1 MLKRDEISD
10 PQSCFN
16 KARSDERVFVL
27 LERDIA
33 APCAIREWAMKR
45 VELGKNKATDPQIKE
60 ALNCA
65 DKMETGA
72 EASGPQQKDPNCRRL
87 YRCSTA
93 VLHPIAKNQP
103 RAGGRAR
110 D

>member
-65 DKMETGA
+65 DKMESCNRLLSIPPVENLVA
-72 EASGPQQKDPNCRRL
+72 EA
-87 YRCSTA
+87 A
-93 VLHPIAKNQP
+93 V
-103 RAGGRAR
+103 
-110 D
+110 